1 MKMDQGCSMLR
12 EAQPNYNMLNNN
24 NTESINQSEASTN
37 ISMLKKFN

>member
-24 NTESINQSEASTN
+24 TESINQSEASTN
-37 ISMLKKFN
+37 ISMLKKLN